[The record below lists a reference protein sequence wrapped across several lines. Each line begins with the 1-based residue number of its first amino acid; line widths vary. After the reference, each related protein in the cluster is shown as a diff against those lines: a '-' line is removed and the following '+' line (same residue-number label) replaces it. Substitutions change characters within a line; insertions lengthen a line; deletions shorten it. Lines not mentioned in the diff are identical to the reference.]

1 MSVGSWCTLTYS
13 DGEEEKFRSA
23 DWMEKMKNE
32 KFRNRIMEIIDEEV
46 IRKFDDRTGEAN
58 AFYDT
63 GTGEVEETALE
74 Y

>member
-1 MSVGSWCTLTYS
+1 
-13 DGEEEKFRSA
+13 
-23 DWMEKMKNE
+23 MEKMKNE

-58 AFYDT
+58 SFYDT
-63 GTGEVEETALE
+63 ETGEVEENVLE